1 MLKGSRPATDAMDW
15 FVYDDA
21 YSLRPELERL
31 HSLHD
36 QLGVVRLTSDENVA
50 LLGVRVAGIERGTV
64 HKERTAP

>member
-1 MLKGSRPATDAMDW
+1 MDW

-21 YSLRPELERL
+21 YSLRSELERL

-50 LLGVRVAGIERGTV
+50 LLGVRVAGIERGMV
-64 HKERTAP
+64 HKKRTAP